1 MGFYWHIAEPQPQ
14 WTEKERVQENGWAS
28 EQANGTREKKTNL
41 KLMSIQIQAIRYY
54 VVM

>member
-1 MGFYWHIAEPQPQ
+1 MGFHTGNSNSARTAMERES
-14 WTEKERVQENGWAS
+14 EK
-28 EQANGTREKKTNL
+28 KKTNL